1 MATWTPERRAAQA
14 ELIRRLKPWE
24 KSTGPRT
31 ANGKAKAGRNSRKH
45 GLRSAPARDIAKA
58 RTAFKQ
64 EGRANFAAA
73 EKVMREALRKGWK
86 L

>member
-31 ANGKAKAGRNSRKH
+31 AKGKAKASRNSRKH
-45 GLRSAPARDIAKA
+45 GLRSQPARDIAKQ
-58 RTAFKQ
+58 RTATKR
-64 EGRANFAAA
+64 EGRANFAEL
-73 EKVMREALRKGWK
+73 EKALREALRRGEEI
-86 L
+86 